1 MATAIDKTI
10 MVINVSSSTDGSDGD
25 EQVSSL
31 LATNSSAAVGLIKKK
46 RRRWTCFDELRC
58 YFPNSRKQL
67 GPYQRSRLCNII
79 IALQYILPVV
89 AFTLTAWIAMNHTDI
104 LLFEKEQ
111 VGGANEEEA
120 IAMEKMK
127 RLEEDKKERDRYD
140 IKQRQI
146 ASYINNTG
154 IILNVHITHHA
165 GTSICNQMRQLGN
178 TPDFACMERGR
189 NDDTYWPQ
197 DAINKNQLFKKGQ
210 HNVGSRISYNDTGD
224 WVNFWQQYFHYVS
237 MEFGELRTFGSWGD
251 YLHQT
256 NWEYEGL
263 VSMIVMR
270 DPLERFLSRGK
281 CGDFHGTLASGDPTN
296 ETQALYWEYAN
307 SDCADNYAL
316 RVLTENSV
324 SMFVSCLLYSSFI
337 SLCLTNDPTDVSCL
351 CMFTLRNASMD
362 QTHQPRAWRVQRI
375 C

>member
-1 MATAIDKTI
+1 MKIGSKHATTTNDTI
-10 MVINVSSSTDGSDGD
+10 MVTNISTSTDVSDGD

-31 LATNSSAAVGLIKKK
+31 LVANSAAAVGLKKK
-46 RRRWTCFDELRC
+46 KLRRWTCFDELMC
-58 YFPNSRKQL
+58 YSPNSRNQL
-67 GPYQRSRLCNII
+67 SPYRRSRLYHII
-79 IALQYILPVV
+79 IAMQYILPVILT
-89 AFTLTAWIAMNHTDI
+89 FTLTARIAMAMNHTNI

-111 VGGANEEEA
+111 VGVGGANEEA
-120 IAMEKMK
+120 ITMKKMK

-165 GTSICNQMRQLGN
+165 GTSICNQMRQLGK
-178 TPDFACMERGR
+178 TPDFACMEKGR

-197 DAINKNQLFKKGQ
+197 DAIDKNYLFKKGQ
-210 HNVGSRISYNDTGD
+210 RNVGSRISYNDTGD
-224 WVNFWQQYFHYVS
+224 WVSFWQQYFHYVS
-237 MEFGELRTFGSWGD
+237 MEFGELHAFGSWGD

-281 CGDFHGTLASGDPTN
+281 CGDFHGTLTSGDPTN

-324 SMFVSCLLYSSFI
+324 SVVYIMSS
-337 SLCLTNDPTDVSCL
+337 
-351 CMFTLRNASMD
+351 
-362 QTHQPRAWRVQRI
+362 
-375 C
+375 

>member
-1 MATAIDKTI
+1 
-10 MVINVSSSTDGSDGD
+10 
-25 EQVSSL
+25 
-31 LATNSSAAVGLIKKK
+31 
-46 RRRWTCFDELRC
+46 
-58 YFPNSRKQL
+58 
-67 GPYQRSRLCNII
+67 
-79 IALQYILPVV
+79 
-89 AFTLTAWIAMNHTDI
+89 MNHSNI

-120 IAMEKMK
+120 IAMKMK
-127 RLEEDKKERDRYD
+127 RIEEDKKERDRYD

-210 HNVGSRISYNDTGD
+210 RNVGSRISYNDTGD
-224 WVNFWQQYFHYVS
+224 WVSFWQQYFHYVS
-237 MEFGELRTFGSWGD
+237 MEFGELHAFGSWGD

-324 SMFVSCLLYSSFI
+324 SMVCILSSLFFI
-337 SLCLTNDPTDVSCL
+337 HVLVVLD
-351 CMFTLRNASMD
+351 
-362 QTHQPRAWRVQRI
+362 
-375 C
+375 